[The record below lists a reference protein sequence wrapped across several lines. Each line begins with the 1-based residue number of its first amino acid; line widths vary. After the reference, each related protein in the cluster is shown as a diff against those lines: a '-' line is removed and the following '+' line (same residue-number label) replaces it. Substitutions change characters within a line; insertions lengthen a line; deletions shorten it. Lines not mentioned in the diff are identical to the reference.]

1 MSGGAFYLC
10 PPDFSRI
17 TEFRIKNKPQG
28 SNRTKLNIMKNKL
41 WLIYAIVTTVTWGI
55 WGALIEIPEK
65 AGFPA
70 TLGYSVWALTMIPCA
85 LVVLKLTHFKFDFS
99 SKSVIYGL
107 LIGLTGAGGQLILFE
122 ALREGPAYIIFPI
135 VSLYPVV
142 TIGLSLW
149 ILKERANKRGWVGIV
164 LALIAI
170 FLLSYMKPENMEVKG
185 LLWLGLSIL
194 VFVMWGVQGFFMKI
208 ANNSMSAESIFTY
221 MAFSGVFLIPIA
233 LWMTD
238 FSQPINWSF
247 KGPYL
252 AALIQ
257 VLNSVGALTLVYA
270 MRYGKAIVVSP
281 MTSLSPMITIVL
293 SLAIYSVMPN
303 PAMIVGFG
311 LALIA
316 IYLFST

>member
-1 MSGGAFYLC
+1 
-10 PPDFSRI
+10 
-17 TEFRIKNKPQG
+17 
-28 SNRTKLNIMKNKL
+28 MKNKL
-41 WLIYAIVTTVTWGI
+41 WLIYAIVTTITWGI
-55 WGALIEIPEK
+55 WGAFIEIPEK

-70 TLGYSVWALTMIPCA
+70 TLGYSIWALTMIPCA
-85 LVVLKLTHFKFDFS
+85 LIALKFINFKLEVDK
-99 SKSVIYGL
+99 KSIFWGL
-107 LIGLTGAGGQLILFE
+107 LIGLTGAGGQLLLFE

-135 VSLYPVV
+135 ISLYPVV
-142 TIGLSLW
+142 TIGLSVW
-149 ILKERANKRGWVGIV
+149 ISKERTNKRSWIGII

-170 FLLSYMKPENMEVKG
+170 FLLSYMKPEDSDVKG
-185 LLWLGLSIL
+185 YLWLGLSVL
-194 VFVMWGVQGFFMKI
+194 VFIMWGAQGFFMKT
-208 ANNSMSAESIFTY
+208 ANNSMSAEGIFTY
-221 MAFSGVFLIPIA
+221 MAISGILMVPIA

-238 FSQPINWSF
+238 FSQNINWGF

-257 VLNSVGALTLVYA
+257 VLNAVGALTLVYA

-293 SLAIYSVMPN
+293 SLIIYAVMPN

-311 LALIA
+311 FALAA

>member
-1 MSGGAFYLC
+1 
-10 PPDFSRI
+10 
-17 TEFRIKNKPQG
+17 
-28 SNRTKLNIMKNKL
+28 MKNKL
-41 WLIYAIVTTVTWGI
+41 WLIYAIVTTITWGI
-55 WGALIEIPEK
+55 WGAFIEIPEK

-70 TLGYSVWALTMIPCA
+70 TLGYSIWALTMIPCA
-85 LVVLKLTHFKFDFS
+85 LIALKFINFKLEVDK
-99 SKSVIYGL
+99 KSIFWGL
-107 LIGLTGAGGQLILFE
+107 LIGLTGAGGQLLLFE

-135 VSLYPVV
+135 ISLYPVV
-142 TIGLSLW
+142 TIGLSIW
-149 ILKERANKRGWVGIV
+149 ISKERTNKRSWIGII

-170 FLLSYMKPENMEVKG
+170 FLLSYMKPEDSDVKG
-185 LLWLGLSIL
+185 YLWLGLSVL
-194 VFVMWGVQGFFMKI
+194 VFIMWGAQGFFMKT
-208 ANNSMSAESIFTY
+208 ANNSMSAEGIFTY
-221 MAFSGVFLIPIA
+221 MAISGILMVPIA

-238 FSQPINWSF
+238 FNQNINWGF

-257 VLNSVGALTLVYA
+257 VLNAVGALTLVYA

-293 SLAIYSVMPN
+293 SLIIYAVMPN

-311 LALIA
+311 FALVA

>member
-1 MSGGAFYLC
+1 
-10 PPDFSRI
+10 
-17 TEFRIKNKPQG
+17 
-28 SNRTKLNIMKNKL
+28 MKNKL
-41 WLIYAIVTTVTWGI
+41 WLIYAIVTTITWGI

-85 LVVLKLTHFKFDFS
+85 LIALKLINFRLEVDK
-99 SKSVIYGL
+99 KSIFWGM
-107 LIGLTGAGGQLILFE
+107 LIGFTGAGGQLILFE
-122 ALREGPAYIIFPI
+122 ALKEGPAYIIFPI

-142 TIGLSLW
+142 TIGLSVW
-149 ILKERANKRGWVGIV
+149 GLKERANRRSWTGII

-170 FLLSYMKPENMEVKG
+170 FLLSYMKPENSDVKG
-185 LLWLGLSIL
+185 LLWLGLSVM
-194 VFVMWGVQGFFMKI
+194 VFIMWGAQGYFMKI
-208 ANNSMSAESIFTY
+208 ANNSMSAEGIFTY
-221 MAFSGVFLIPIA
+221 MAISGILMIPFA

-238 FSQPINWSF
+238 FNQNINWGF

-252 AALIQ
+252 AAMIQ
-257 VLNSVGALTLVYA
+257 VLNAVGALTLVYA

-293 SLAIYSVMPN
+293 SLIIYAVMPN

-311 LALIA
+311 FALVA

>member
-1 MSGGAFYLC
+1 
-10 PPDFSRI
+10 
-17 TEFRIKNKPQG
+17 
-28 SNRTKLNIMKNKL
+28 MKNKL
-41 WLIYAIVTTVTWGI
+41 WLIYAIITTITWGI
-55 WGALIEIPEK
+55 WGAFIEIPEK

-70 TLGYSVWALTMIPCA
+70 TLGYSIWALTMIPCA
-85 LVVLKLTHFKFDFS
+85 LIALKFINFKLEVDK
-99 SKSVIYGL
+99 KSIFWGL
-107 LIGLTGAGGQLILFE
+107 LIGLTGAGGQLLLFE

-135 VSLYPVV
+135 ISLYPVV
-142 TIGLSLW
+142 TIGLSIW
-149 ILKERANKRGWVGIV
+149 ISKERTNKRSWIGII

-170 FLLSYMKPENMEVKG
+170 FLLSYMKPEDSDVKG
-185 LLWLGLSIL
+185 YLWLGLSVL
-194 VFVMWGVQGFFMKI
+194 VFIMWGAQGFFMKT
-208 ANNSMSAESIFTY
+208 ANNSMSAEGIFTY
-221 MAFSGVFLIPIA
+221 MAISGILMVPIA

-238 FSQPINWSF
+238 FNQNINWGF

-257 VLNSVGALTLVYA
+257 VLNAVGALTLVYA

-293 SLAIYSVMPN
+293 SLIIYAVMPN

-311 LALIA
+311 FALAA

>member
-1 MSGGAFYLC
+1 
-10 PPDFSRI
+10 
-17 TEFRIKNKPQG
+17 
-28 SNRTKLNIMKNKL
+28 MKNKL
-41 WLIYAIVTTVTWGI
+41 WLIYAIVTTITWGI
-55 WGALIEIPEK
+55 WGAFIEIPEK

-70 TLGYSVWALTMIPCA
+70 TLGYSIWALTMIPCA
-85 LVVLKLTHFKFDFS
+85 LIALKFINFKLEVDK
-99 SKSVIYGL
+99 KSIFWGL
-107 LIGLTGAGGQLILFE
+107 LIGLTGAGGQLLLFE

-135 VSLYPVV
+135 ISLYPVV

-149 ILKERANKRGWVGIV
+149 ISKERTNKRSWIGII

-170 FLLSYMKPENMEVKG
+170 FLLSYMKPEDSDVKG
-185 LLWLGLSIL
+185 YLWLGLSVL
-194 VFVMWGVQGFFMKI
+194 VFIMWGAQGFFMKT
-208 ANNSMSAESIFTY
+208 ANNSMSAEGIFTY
-221 MAFSGVFLIPIA
+221 MAISGILMVPIA

-238 FSQPINWSF
+238 FNQNINWGF

-257 VLNSVGALTLVYA
+257 VLNAVGALTLVYA

-293 SLAIYSVMPN
+293 SLIIYAVMPN

-311 LALIA
+311 FALAA

>member
-1 MSGGAFYLC
+1 
-10 PPDFSRI
+10 
-17 TEFRIKNKPQG
+17 
-28 SNRTKLNIMKNKL
+28 MKNKL
-41 WLIYAIVTTVTWGI
+41 WLVYAIVTTLTWGI

-85 LVVLKLTHFKFDFS
+85 LVVLKLTHFKFDFN

-194 VFVMWGVQGFFMKI
+194 VFVMWGAQGFFMKI

-221 MAFSGVFLIPIA
+221 MAFSGILLIPIA

-311 LALIA
+311 LALVA

>member
-1 MSGGAFYLC
+1 
-10 PPDFSRI
+10 
-17 TEFRIKNKPQG
+17 
-28 SNRTKLNIMKNKL
+28 MKNKL
-41 WLIYAIVTTVTWGI
+41 WLLYAIVTTITWGI
-55 WGALIEIPEK
+55 WGAFIEIPEK

-70 TLGYSVWALTMIPCA
+70 TLGYSIWALTMIPCA
-85 LVVLKLTHFKFDFS
+85 LIALKFINFKLEVDK
-99 SKSVIYGL
+99 KSIFWGL
-107 LIGLTGAGGQLILFE
+107 LIGLTGAGGQLLLFE

-135 VSLYPVV
+135 ISLYPVV
-142 TIGLSLW
+142 TIGLSIW
-149 ILKERANKRGWVGIV
+149 ISKERTNKRSWIGII

-170 FLLSYMKPENMEVKG
+170 FLLSYMKPEDTDVKG
-185 LLWLGLSIL
+185 YLWLGLSVL
-194 VFVMWGVQGFFMKI
+194 VFIMWGAQGFFMKT
-208 ANNSMSAESIFTY
+208 ANNSMSAEGIFTY
-221 MAFSGVFLIPIA
+221 MAISGILMVPIA

-238 FSQPINWSF
+238 FNQNINWGF

-257 VLNSVGALTLVYA
+257 VLNAVGALTLVYA

-293 SLAIYSVMPN
+293 SLIIYAVMPN

-311 LALIA
+311 FALVA

>member
-1 MSGGAFYLC
+1 
-10 PPDFSRI
+10 
-17 TEFRIKNKPQG
+17 
-28 SNRTKLNIMKNKL
+28 MKNKL
-41 WLIYAIVTTVTWGI
+41 WLIYAIVTTITWGI
-55 WGALIEIPEK
+55 WGAFIEIPEK

-70 TLGYSVWALTMIPCA
+70 TLGYSIWALTMIPCA
-85 LVVLKLTHFKFDFS
+85 LIALKFINFKLEVDK
-99 SKSVIYGL
+99 KSIFWGL
-107 LIGLTGAGGQLILFE
+107 LIGLTGAGGQLLLFE

-135 VSLYPVV
+135 ISLYPVV
-142 TIGLSLW
+142 TIGLSIW
-149 ILKERANKRGWVGIV
+149 ISKERTNKRSWIGII

-170 FLLSYMKPENMEVKG
+170 FLLSYMKPEDTDVKG
-185 LLWLGLSIL
+185 YLWLGLSVL
-194 VFVMWGVQGFFMKI
+194 VFIMWGAQGFFMKT
-208 ANNSMSAESIFTY
+208 ANNSMSAEGIFTY
-221 MAFSGVFLIPIA
+221 MAISGILMVPIA

-238 FSQPINWSF
+238 FNQYINWGF

-257 VLNSVGALTLVYA
+257 VLNAVGALTLVYA

-293 SLAIYSVMPN
+293 SLIIYAVMPN

-311 LALIA
+311 FALVA

>member
-1 MSGGAFYLC
+1 MVFVGKENLRMK
-10 PPDFSRI
+10 SR
-17 TEFRIKNKPQG
+17 TG
-28 SNRTKLNIMKNKL
+28 MKNNL
-41 WLIYAIVTTVTWGI
+41 WLIYAIVTTITWGI

-70 TLGYSVWALTMIPCA
+70 TLGYTMWALTMIPCA
-85 LVVLKLTHFKFDFS
+85 LVALKLIKFKLEYNLE
-99 SKSVIYGL
+99 SVFYGI

-142 TIGLSLW
+142 TIILSVS
-149 ILKERANKRGWVGIV
+149 ILKETANKRSWIGIF

-170 FLLSYMKPENMEVKG
+170 FLLSYMKPEKLDVKG
-185 LLWLGLSIL
+185 YLWLGLSVL
-194 VFVMWGVQGFFMKI
+194 VFIMWGVQGFFMKV
-208 ANNSMSAESIFTY
+208 ANNKMSAESIFTY
-221 MAFSGVFLIPIA
+221 MALSGILLIPFA
-233 LWMTD
+233 LMMTD
-238 FSQPINWSF
+238 FNQNINWGF

-252 AALIQ
+252 AAMIQ
-257 VLNSVGALTLVYA
+257 ILNAVGALTLVYA

-293 SLAIYSVMPN
+293 SLLIYAVMPN
-303 PAMIVGFG
+303 PAMMIGFG
-311 LALIA
+311 LALVA

>member
-1 MSGGAFYLC
+1 
-10 PPDFSRI
+10 
-17 TEFRIKNKPQG
+17 
-28 SNRTKLNIMKNKL
+28 MKNKL
-41 WLIYAIVTTVTWGI
+41 WLIYAIVTTITWGI
-55 WGALIEIPEK
+55 WGAFIEIPEK

-70 TLGYSVWALTMIPCA
+70 TLGYSIWALTMIPCA
-85 LVVLKLTHFKFDFS
+85 LIALKFINFKLEVDK
-99 SKSVIYGL
+99 KSIFWGL
-107 LIGLTGAGGQLILFE
+107 LIGLTGAGGQLLLFE

-135 VSLYPVV
+135 ISLYPVV
-142 TIGLSLW
+142 TIGLSIW
-149 ILKERANKRGWVGIV
+149 ISKERTNKRSWIGII

-170 FLLSYMKPENMEVKG
+170 FLLSYMKPEDSDVKG
-185 LLWLGLSIL
+185 YLWLGLSVL
-194 VFVMWGVQGFFMKI
+194 VFIMWGAQGFFMKT
-208 ANNSMSAESIFTY
+208 ANNSMSAEGIFTY
-221 MAFSGVFLIPIA
+221 MAISGILMVPIA

-238 FSQPINWSF
+238 FNQNINWGF

-257 VLNSVGALTLVYA
+257 VLNAVGALTLVYA

-293 SLAIYSVMPN
+293 SLIIYAVMPN

-311 LALIA
+311 FALAA

>member
-1 MSGGAFYLC
+1 
-10 PPDFSRI
+10 
-17 TEFRIKNKPQG
+17 
-28 SNRTKLNIMKNKL
+28 MKNKL
-41 WLIYAIVTTVTWGI
+41 WLIYAIVTTITWGI
-55 WGALIEIPEK
+55 WGAFIEIPEK

-70 TLGYSVWALTMIPCA
+70 TLGYSIWALTMIPCA
-85 LVVLKLTHFKFDFS
+85 LIALKFINFKLEVDK
-99 SKSVIYGL
+99 KSIFWGL
-107 LIGLTGAGGQLILFE
+107 LIGLTGAGGQLLLFE

-135 VSLYPVV
+135 ISLYPVV
-142 TIGLSLW
+142 TIGLSIW
-149 ILKERANKRGWVGIV
+149 ISKERTNKRSWIGII

-170 FLLSYMKPENMEVKG
+170 FLLSYMKPEDSDVKG
-185 LLWLGLSIL
+185 YLWLGLSVL
-194 VFVMWGVQGFFMKI
+194 VFIMWGAQGFFMKT
-208 ANNSMSAESIFTY
+208 ANNSMSAEGIFTY
-221 MAFSGVFLIPIA
+221 MAISGILMVPIA

-238 FSQPINWSF
+238 FNQNINWGF

-257 VLNSVGALTLVYA
+257 VLNAVGALTLVYA

-293 SLAIYSVMPN
+293 SLIIYMVMPN

-311 LALIA
+311 FALVA

>member
-1 MSGGAFYLC
+1 
-10 PPDFSRI
+10 
-17 TEFRIKNKPQG
+17 
-28 SNRTKLNIMKNKL
+28 MKNKL
-41 WLIYAIVTTVTWGI
+41 WLLYAIVTTITWGI
-55 WGALIEIPEK
+55 WGAFIEIPEK

-70 TLGYSVWALTMIPCA
+70 TLGYSIWALTMIPCA
-85 LVVLKLTHFKFDFS
+85 LIALKFINFKLEVDK
-99 SKSVIYGL
+99 KSIFWGL
-107 LIGLTGAGGQLILFE
+107 LIGLTGAGGQLLLFE

-135 VSLYPVV
+135 ISLYPVV
-142 TIGLSLW
+142 TIGLSIW
-149 ILKERANKRGWVGIV
+149 ISKERTNKRSWIGII

-170 FLLSYMKPENMEVKG
+170 FLLSYMKPEETDVKG
-185 LLWLGLSIL
+185 YLWLGLSVL
-194 VFVMWGVQGFFMKI
+194 VFIMWGAQGFFMKT
-208 ANNSMSAESIFTY
+208 ANNSMSAEGIFTY
-221 MAFSGVFLIPIA
+221 MAISGILMVPIA

-238 FSQPINWSF
+238 FNQNINWGF

-257 VLNSVGALTLVYA
+257 VLNAVGALTLVYA

-293 SLAIYSVMPN
+293 SLIIYAVMPN

-311 LALIA
+311 FALVA

>member
-1 MSGGAFYLC
+1 
-10 PPDFSRI
+10 
-17 TEFRIKNKPQG
+17 
-28 SNRTKLNIMKNKL
+28 MKNKL
-41 WLIYAIVTTVTWGI
+41 WLLYAIVTTITWGI
-55 WGALIEIPEK
+55 WGAFIEIPEK

-70 TLGYSVWALTMIPCA
+70 TLGYSIWALTMIPCA
-85 LVVLKLTHFKFDFS
+85 LIALKFINFKLEVDK
-99 SKSVIYGL
+99 KSIFWGL
-107 LIGLTGAGGQLILFE
+107 LIGLTGAGGQLLLFE

-135 VSLYPVV
+135 ISLYPVV
-142 TIGLSLW
+142 TIGLSIW
-149 ILKERANKRGWVGIV
+149 ISKERTNKRSWIGII

-170 FLLSYMKPENMEVKG
+170 FLLSYMKPEDSDVKG
-185 LLWLGLSIL
+185 YLWLGLSVL
-194 VFVMWGVQGFFMKI
+194 VFIMWGAQGFFMKT
-208 ANNSMSAESIFTY
+208 ANNSMSAEGIFTY
-221 MAFSGVFLIPIA
+221 MAISGILMVPIA

-238 FSQPINWSF
+238 FNQNINWGF

-257 VLNSVGALTLVYA
+257 VLNAVGALTLVYA

-293 SLAIYSVMPN
+293 SLIIYAVMPN

-311 LALIA
+311 FALVA

>member
-1 MSGGAFYLC
+1 
-10 PPDFSRI
+10 
-17 TEFRIKNKPQG
+17 
-28 SNRTKLNIMKNKL
+28 MKNKL
-41 WLIYAIVTTVTWGI
+41 WLIYAIVTTLTWGI

-85 LVVLKLTHFKFDFS
+85 LVVLTITKFKIDVNP
-99 SKSVIYGL
+99 KSIIWGL

-142 TIGLSLW
+142 TIGLSLS
-149 ILKERANKRGWVGIV
+149 ILKERANRRSWIGIV

-170 FLLSYMKPENMEVKG
+170 FLLSYMKPENMDIKG

-194 VFVMWGVQGFFMKI
+194 VFVMWGAQGFFMKS
-208 ANNSMSAESIFTY
+208 ANNSMSAESIFAY
-221 MAFSGVFLIPIA
+221 MAISGILLIPVA

-257 VLNSVGALTLVYA
+257 VLNSIGALTLVYA

-293 SLAIYSVMPN
+293 SLAIYAVMPN